1 MNNNSS
7 KTDEQETL
15 IQYEYIDKLKDIISD
30 KSNRLGRKLTY
41 NVTTFGCQ
49 MNARDSEKLRGIL
62 DKVGYVRTE
71 SEDADFVIY
80 NTCTVRENANNK
92 VYGRLGYLHSLK
104 KKNPNMIIALCGCM
118 MQEEVVISKIKES
131 YSFVDLIFGT
141 HNIFKFPELLYNA
154 IQSEDMIIDIW
165 KDTTRIV
172 EKLPTSR
179 KYAFKSGVNIMFGC
193 NNFCSYC
200 IVPYVRGR
208 ERSRKP
214 DEIIDEIKELVSD
227 GVKEVMLL
235 GQNVNSYGKG
245 LEEDIDF
252 AKLLRRVN
260 DIEGL
265 ERIRFMTSHPKDLS
279 DELIEAM
286 ADCKKVCQHLHL
298 PLQSGS
304 SEILGKMNRHYSKE
318 DYLALVDKIRDKM
331 PDIAL
336 TTDIIVGFPG
346 ETEED
351 FLETMDVVKK
361 VEFDSAF
368 TFIYSKRTGTP
379 AAAMDNQVPEDVIK
393 DRFDR
398 LLAEVQ
404 SIGRSKAETYTGSIQ
419 SVLVE
424 NVNSQDDSLISGRM
438 SNNSI
443 VHFPGDES
451 LIGSIV
457 DVKLTECKGF
467 YYIGEL
473 DG

>member
-1 MNNNSS
+1 MNGEL
-7 KTDEQETL
+7 KQILEQVRNK
-15 IQYEYIDKLKDIISD
+15 KLSVKE
-30 KSNRLGRKLTY
+30 
-41 NVTTFGCQ
+41 
-49 MNARDSEKLRGIL
+49 AIL
-62 DKVGYVRTE
+62 K
-71 SEDADFVIY
+71 I
-80 NTCTVRENANNK
+80 
-92 VYGRLGYLHSLK
+92 K
-104 KKNPNMIIALCGCM
+104 KKP
-118 MQEEVVISKIKES
+118 
-131 YSFVDLIFGT
+131 F
-141 HNIFKFPELLYNA
+141 
-154 IQSEDMIIDIW
+154 
-165 KDTTRIV
+165 
-172 EKLPTSR
+172 
-179 KYAFKSGVNIMFGC
+179 
-193 NNFCSYC
+193 
-200 IVPYVRGR
+200 
-208 ERSRKP
+208 
-214 DEIIDEIKELVSD
+214 
-227 GVKEVMLL
+227 
-235 GQNVNSYGKG
+235 
-245 LEEDIDF
+245 EDIDF

-304 SEILGKMNRHYSKE
+304 SEILSKMNRHYSKE

-424 NVNSQDDSLISGRM
+424 NVNSQDYSLISGRM

>member
-7 KTDEQETL
+7 RTDEQETL